1 MQSKK
6 TTRSNTKTTTKDNEK
21 TIIEADEM
29 TSVATRER
37 KETSKKPSKTKK
49 TQASANTISE
59 NTVSEQQ
66 ASTQIQS
73 EAVSSSNNPS
83 QNINK
88 PAQGLEVAQTGSES
102 RHMYFTEK
110 DLNRILENLDALR
123 SDVYPTPE
131 SQQDEEYVDP
141 SFPSVCLIGLGR
153 CGSNI
158 ALDVASLVHNARNYY
173 LNEFRNEQLKANE
186 KDNQPLRWLQ
196 RSFKLQQK
204 AVVKPVFL
212 IEPLVMLGDLDKD
225 IEGRIRF
232 SSKGFHSDF
241 LKEYNKLKIMDL
253 SEVHAGGAGNAP
265 ILGQYLA
272 KIILNKETENF
283 SNADWKFIHSYLI
296 DSCGIKAN
304 QSRLY
309 FYIFSAGGGTGSGM
323 ASEFGLAQQYSY
335 MSKTFD
341 TRVEKDALPN
351 KQSFVFEPIF
361 TSGICILPN
370 ITNQNIEMS
379 EALHINAGRLLCKY
393 LSEEWNFSYNI
404 ENDDGSSENVMK
416 RIRPWNAMMLISN
429 DIMRYA
435 EQSDTQG
442 NTQYIDVNS
451 MEKHANQYISQ
462 QIFNILTA
470 QAVTTDYDKNY
481 FKRAGIDI
489 GETIRLDANDLFMSL
504 AGPVAI
510 AYAES
515 EVAESEKL
523 EPSQSQLDIDDLFFR
538 SIDLPHF
545 NKQTQAIEGISLL
558 PIESN
563 AYRKALQEYKDSGY
577 SSSNLSELHFF
588 KNCSSVVS
596 IVSLPKDYK
605 LSYLDL
611 NKLKSHLNSLF
622 PNTTLKRYAL
632 VIGASANL
640 SLTTLV
646 AKSPCL
652 SDDFLTLIVA
662 YIKRCFAKDN
672 YRFDDSIDKGIID
685 FIKAEHFDESKLDE
699 MLHENENPAKILD
712 TNWYAIKPM
721 YEKKYRELIGDQ
733 EKFTSINDIRLTL
746 DSVKK
751 AIHYLREIYRHRISK
766 TKIISLSS
774 PSVSLRETTEP
785 KVEDKK
791 VDK

>member
-1 MQSKK
+1 MIVKRKVSQSA
-6 TTRSNTKTTTKDNEK
+6 EK
-21 TIIEADEM
+21 AE
-29 TSVATRER
+29 
-37 KETSKKPSKTKK
+37 P
-49 TQASANTISE
+49 ANTQKQLY
-59 NTVSEQQ
+59 N
-66 ASTQIQS
+66 
-73 EAVSSSNNPS
+73 
-83 QNINK
+83 
-88 PAQGLEVAQTGSES
+88 
-102 RHMYFTEK
+102 YFTEK
-110 DLNRILENLDALR
+110 DISLILKNLDALR
-123 SDVYPTPE
+123 DEVYPRVT
-131 SQQDEEYVDP
+131 SFEEETEYNP
-141 SFPSVCLIGLGR
+141 NFPSVCLIGLGR

-158 ALDVASLVHNARNYY
+158 ALDVACLVHNARNFY
-173 LNEFRNEQLKANE
+173 LNEFHNEQNKVRE
-186 KDNQPLRWLQ
+186 RDNRPIKWIQ
-196 RSFKLQQK
+196 RSLNINQHNSI
-204 AVVKPVFL
+204 KPVFL
-212 IEPLVMLGDLDKD
+212 MEPLVMLGDLDKD

-232 SSKGFHSDF
+232 SSKGFDNNF
-241 LKEYNKLKIMDL
+241 LKDYNKLKIMDL

-272 KIILNKETENF
+272 KIILNKDTDQFTNQ
-283 SNADWKFIHSYLI
+283 DWKFIHSYLI

-335 MSKTFD
+335 MNKTFD
-341 TRVEKDALPN
+341 IKSERDLASHN
-351 KQSFVFEPIF
+351 QSFVFEPIF

-370 ITNQNIEMS
+370 ISEQYVETS

-393 LSEEWNFSYNI
+393 LSEEWNFSYSMDN
-404 ENDDGSSENVMK
+404 ENATTSNMIQ

-435 EQSDTQG
+435 EQNDDEGGIQF
-442 NTQYIDVNS
+442 IDVNS
-451 MEKHANQYISQ
+451 MERHANQYISQ

-470 QAVTTDYDKNY
+470 QAVTTDYDENY
-481 FKRAGIDI
+481 FRRAGIDI

-515 EVAESEKL
+515 VVADDELGADGKKLFSGTGEES
-523 EPSQSQLDIDDLFFR
+523 SLDIDDLFFR

-558 PIESN
+558 PIESSQ
-563 AYRKALQEYKDSGY
+563 YRVALKNYKESGY
-577 SSSNLSELHFF
+577 DAKHLKGLHFF

-605 LSYLDL
+605 LSYMDL
-611 NKLKSHLNSLF
+611 NKLKMHLNNLF

-640 SLTTLV
+640 SLTTLI

-672 YRFDDSIDKGIID
+672 YRFDETIDSKIIEL
-685 FIKAEHFDESKLDE
+685 IKAPEFDETILESLLLDF
-699 MLHENENPAKILD
+699 ENPAKILD

-721 YEKKYRELIGDQ
+721 YEKKYRELIHDSKQ
-733 EKFTSINDIRLTL
+733 FTSINDIRLTL
-746 DSVKK
+746 DSVKN
-751 AIHYLREIYRHRISK
+751 AILYLREIYRHRISK
-766 TKIISLSS
+766 TKVISLNDISAPDIDIPVMVKS
-774 PSVSLRETTEP
+774 DSN
-785 KVEDKK
+785 KD
-791 VDK
+791 